1 VIEQRFGES
10 APFSVGVEEEVM
22 ILDAESLRPVA
33 GVYTLVREAEGLALP
48 GTLKTELHAS
58 VVELTTGVCA
68 DAGEAVAAVAA
79 LRAAADEIARANGMR
94 IAAAG
99 AHPLAR
105 PEDLPIVPEERY
117 EEMIAHVGTSARR
130 QGVNGLHV
138 HVGVPS
144 PDACHHALEGIL
156 PWLPL
161 VLALSANSPYV
172 AGVETGLLSN
182 RAVALAE
189 LPRSGGP
196 PAFRSYGEWEA
207 WVERLVAIGVA
218 ADYTRIWWDV
228 RPHPRLGT
236 VEVRMPDQ
244 PTSVDRTAAFV
255 ALVRALVAA
264 ALDRPPRPF
273 EPGRRGDY
281 QQNRWAALRFGMDAE
296 LIHPDGERAVPA
308 RELWDELR
316 ELLGGQPELG
326 ALGEPEAA
334 WQLEVGRSEGLDR
347 LCAALAER
355 TVSSAPWS
363 APRRS
368 S

>member
-1 VIEQRFGES
+1 VIEQHFGES
-10 APFSVGVEEEVM
+10 APFSLGVEEEVM
-22 ILDAESLRPVA
+22 ILDAGSLRPIA
-33 GVYTLVREAEGLALP
+33 GVYTLVREGERLALP
-48 GTLKTELHAS
+48 GTFKTELHAS
-58 VVELTTGVCA
+58 VVELTTGICA
-68 DAGEAVAAVAA
+68 TPNEAVEALRA
-79 LRAAADEIARANGMR
+79 LRAAAGEIARGNGFR

-105 PEDLPIVPEERY
+105 PEDLPVVPEERY
-117 EEMIAHVGTSARR
+117 EQMIAHVGTSARR

-144 PDACHHALEGIL
+144 PDACHHALEGVL

-161 VLALSANSPYV
+161 VLALSVNSPYV

-189 LPRSGGP
+189 LPRSGAP
-196 PAFRSYGEWEA
+196 PAFRSYAEWEA
-207 WVERLVAIGVA
+207 WVERLVAVGVA

-236 VEVRMPDQ
+236 VEIRMPDQ
-244 PTSVDRTAAFV
+244 PTALERTAAFV
-255 ALVRALVAA
+255 ALVRSLVAV
-264 ALDRPPRPF
+264 ALDRSPRPF
-273 EPGRRGDY
+273 EPERRGDY

-296 LIHPDGERAVPA
+296 LIHPDGDRAVPA

-316 ELLGGQPELG
+316 ELVGAPPELD
-326 ALGEPEAA
+326 ALGEPEALR
-334 WQLEVGRSEGLDR
+334 QLEVGRSQGLEA
-347 LCAALAER
+347 LCAELAER

-363 APRRS
+363 APTRS